1 MVFTRLDDAWMRRGL
16 TLLWGAEM
24 LTRAAYPSQV
34 VSVRQ
39 FFAMANAWPE
49 ELPAGGGDALVVS
62 GFEGCL
68 DVLSGQDAER
78 WIENDLRDVI
88 LSFQDEYEGQA
99 GLIFWV
105 PSGRN
110 RISMTGASEEYYWKH
125 SASGSGRGLHIGRLL
140 WSGAEKEVERILD
153 SEDSGADYDGKAWV
167 GLHHP
172 RIS

>member
-1 MVFTRLDDAWMRRGL
+1 MVHTRLDDAWKRRGF
-16 TLLWGAEM
+16 TLLWGPEPLAHVSQ
-24 LTRAAYPSQV
+24 PSQV
-34 VSVRQ
+34 ISIRE
-39 FFAMANAWPE
+39 FFAMAKAWPE
-49 ELPAGGGDALVVS
+49 ELPASDGDALVVS

-68 DVLSGQDAER
+68 DVLSEQDAEL
-78 WIENDLRDVI
+78 WIENDLKEVI

-125 SASGSGRGLHIGRLL
+125 GTSRTGRGLHIGRLL
-140 WSGAEKEVERILD
+140 WSGAEKEVERLLD

>member
-1 MVFTRLDDAWMRRGL
+1 MVFTRLDNAWMRRGL
-16 TLLWGAEM
+16 TLLWGAET
-24 LTRAAYPSQV
+24 LTRAAHPSQV

-49 ELPAGGGDALVVS
+49 ELPASGGDALVVS

-68 DVLSGQDAER
+68 DVLSGQDAEH
-78 WIENDLRDVI
+78 WIENDLKEVI

-110 RISMTGASEEYYWKH
+110 RISMKGASEEYYWKH
-125 SASGSGRGLHIGRLL
+125 SPSKSGRGLHIGRLL
-140 WSGAEKEVERILD
+140 WSGVENEVERLLD
-153 SEDSGADYDGKAWV
+153 SEDSTADYDGKAWV

>member
-1 MVFTRLDDAWMRRGL
+1 MVLTRRDDAWMRRGF
-16 TLLWGAEM
+16 TLLWGLKTLAHVVQ
-24 LTRAAYPSQV
+24 PSQV
-34 VSVRQ
+34 VSMRQ

-49 ELPAGGGDALVVS
+49 ELPASGGDALVVS

-68 DVLSGQDAER
+68 DVLSGQDAEY
-78 WIENDLRDVI
+78 WAENDLKEVI

-125 SASGSGRGLHIGRLL
+125 SAFGPGRGLHIGRLL
-140 WSGAEKEVERILD
+140 WSGAAREVEGLLD
-153 SEDSGADYDGKAWV
+153 SEDSGTDYDGKAWV

>member
-1 MVFTRLDDAWMRRGL
+1 MVFTRLDDAWMRRGF
-16 TLLWGAEM
+16 TLLWGLKTLAHVVQ
-24 LTRAAYPSQV
+24 PSQV

-49 ELPAGGGDALVVS
+49 ELPASGGDALVVS

-68 DVLSGQDAER
+68 DVLSDHEAEQ
-78 WIENDLRDVI
+78 WIENDLKEVI
-88 LSFQDEYEGQA
+88 LSFQDEYQGQA
-99 GLIFWV
+99 GLIFWL

-125 SASGSGRGLHIGRLL
+125 GASESGRGLHIGRLL
-140 WSGAEKEVERILD
+140 WSGAENEVERLLD
-153 SEDSGADYDGKAWV
+153 SEDSVADYDGKAWV

>member
-1 MVFTRLDDAWMRRGL
+1 MVLTRRDDAWMRRGF
-16 TLLWGAEM
+16 TLLWGFKM
-24 LTRAAYPSQV
+24 LAHVVQPSQV

-49 ELPAGGGDALVVS
+49 ELPASGGDALVVS

-68 DVLSGQDAER
+68 DVLSGQDAEH
-78 WIENDLRDVI
+78 WIENDLKEVI
-88 LSFQDEYEGQA
+88 LSFQDEYQGQA
-99 GLIFWV
+99 GLIFWL

-125 SASGSGRGLHIGRLL
+125 GASESGRGLHIGRLL
-140 WSGAEKEVERILD
+140 WSGAENEVERLLD
-153 SEDSGADYDGKAWV
+153 SEDSVADYDGEAWV

>member
-1 MVFTRLDDAWMRRGL
+1 MVMTRQDNAWQRCGF
-16 TLLWGAEM
+16 TLLWGTET
-24 LTRAAYPSQV
+24 LSKILPPSQV
-34 VSVRQ
+34 VSLRQ
-39 FFAMANAWPE
+39 FFAMTNDWPE
-49 ELPAGGGDALVVS
+49 ELPGSNGNALVVS

-68 DVLSGQDAER
+68 DVLSGQDAEH
-78 WIENDLRDVI
+78 WIETDLKEVT

-110 RISMTGASEEYYWKH
+110 RISMMGASEEYYWKH
-125 SASGSGRGLHIGRLL
+125 SPSGSGRGLHVGRLL
-140 WSGAEKEVERILD
+140 WSGAEKEVERLLD
-153 SEDSGADYDGKAWV
+153 REGDSVDYDGKAWV